1 MKGKHNETEHLG
13 FQVKQN
19 KTDFISWLLTEFS
32 ENEFTNSEMKKH
44 YDEVISK
51 AIENASETTPVRFY
65 IIRKIEKETIKAKE
79 NLARCSSDELLYMFK
94 ELKIVRLGVSQ
105 PLFFWYNR
113 FIKRNKGVFKC
124 SLLHKFYL
132 LWS

>member
-1 MKGKHNETEHLG
+1 MKGKHNETEHSG

-65 IIRKIEKETIKAKE
+65 IIRKV
-79 NLARCSSDELLYMFK
+79 K
-94 ELKIVRLGVSQ
+94 ELKIIRLGVSQ